1 MAPIETKDIKC
12 IEKSQKV
19 LYCGQMEIL
28 EIVGESIAA
37 NDAELGQALR
47 RVEETVKAQ
56 KAKDTSADEKQRIRD
71 IIALCFEYDREEDKE
86 EQRNIEETLRE
97 LIMNAP
103 IALPTKTLSQ
113 WDEEQAQS
121 NPRYAGLRERDQQR
135 RKQFIKIYA
144 SLKAKAGFQTQAEIA
159 NASGLHRTQISAIES
174 GKHVPQHKTLQK
186 LAKALGVD
194 IAELL

>member
-1 MAPIETKDIKC
+1 M
-12 IEKSQKV
+12 
-19 LYCGQMEIL
+19 LYCDRMEIL

-113 WDEEQAQS
+113 WDEQHAHS
-121 NPRYAGLRERDQQR
+121 HPHYAELRERDQQR
-135 RKQFIKIYA
+135 RKQFIKKYA
-144 SLKAKAGFQTQAEIA
+144 SLKAKAGFKTQAEVA
-159 NASGLHRTQISAIES
+159 DATGLHRTQISAIES
-174 GKHVPQHKTLQK
+174 GKHIPQHKTLQK
-186 LAKALGVD
+186 LAKAFEVD
-194 IAELL
+194 IADLL